1 MHLGKGSS
9 NVSSPEIDP
18 FTGQLVFY
26 QKCCINTSTLLGSL
40 IPSGESM
47 TVQVGSNI
55 QITNYLDLQGD
66 LIVEGI
72 FGVQ

>member
-1 MHLGKGSS
+1 
-9 NVSSPEIDP
+9 VSTVVSLPCYPCD
-18 FTGQLVFY
+18 
-26 QKCCINTSTLLGSL
+26 TSTLLGSL
-40 IPSGESM
+40 IASGETL
-47 TVQVGSNI
+47 TVQVGSEI